1 MIKQKGVG
9 LIEVLVSLL
18 VLSVGLLGSASLQT
32 LSLKEGVQSNFRSRA
47 QMVSDDLFARML
59 ANRATAELGNYSET
73 PLSSEPTPNCHVD
86 ACTGA
91 EMATHDLWQVLDR
104 LEGEAAL
111 PDAAISI
118 TFDDV
123 TLAYEIVLT
132 WNAKNTS
139 DSYSAPTCSATDNKN
154 SGCLFTAMRF

>member
-1 MIKQKGVG
+1 MVKQEGVG

-47 QMVSDDLFARML
+47 QMMSDDIFARML
-59 ANRATAELGNYSET
+59 ANRSTAELGNYSET
-73 PLSSEPTPNCHVD
+73 PLGSEPTPNCHAD

-91 EMATHDLWQVLDR
+91 QMVTHDLWQVVDR

-111 PDAAISI
+111 PDGAISI
-118 TFDDV
+118 MFDDV
-123 TLAYEIVLT
+123 TLTYGIAIT
-132 WNAKNTS
+132 WNAQNTS
-139 DSYSAPTCSATDNKN
+139 DSYIVSTCSAADNKN
-154 SGCLFTAMRF
+154 DGCLFTAMRF